1 MGSWYAFINKLL
13 LPVAFILLPC
23 MFYLVATILLNVVIS
38 AIFKMFPRYRVD
50 ALQAIVV
57 NYVVCVIT
65 GSLFTAQFPYTA
77 AHLSQ
82 PWLPWAILMGACF
95 ISIFNLIAFCTRVDG
110 ITTTTIANK
119 LSLVIPV
126 LFSVIALHESIGWMR
141 IVGIVLALPAV
152 YLTTR
157 VKDKEHGIEGQNLLW
172 PALLFL
178 GSGALDTLVNYV
190 QLSLPSDAAT
200 QGLFTIFCFSTAA
213 IIGITLL
220 TVLVVMGRVK
230 LHPRN
235 IIAGICVG
243 VPNYF
248 SIYFLIR
255 TLNSHVMNSSAAI
268 PVLNIG
274 ILVASSLVAI
284 IVFREEVNKLR
295 VAGLLLSVVAILLIA
310 YGEV

>member
-1 MGSWYAFINKLL
+1 
-13 LPVAFILLPC
+13 
-23 MFYLVATILLNVVIS
+23 
-38 AIFKMFPRYRVD
+38 
-50 ALQAIVV
+50 
-57 NYVVCVIT
+57 
-65 GSLFTAQFPYTA
+65 
-77 AHLSQ
+77 
-82 PWLPWAILMGACF
+82 MGACF